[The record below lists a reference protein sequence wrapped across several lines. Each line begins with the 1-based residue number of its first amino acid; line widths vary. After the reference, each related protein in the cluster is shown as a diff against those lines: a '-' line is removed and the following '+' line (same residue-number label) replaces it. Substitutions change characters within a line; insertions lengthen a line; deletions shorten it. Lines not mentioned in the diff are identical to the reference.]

1 MLDSPAPSTQTLPMS
16 LLVRMRR
23 IDRRVP
29 HQRWTF
35 DRLVR
40 GLRGLWHRILASLAT
55 YFPPDGPQPSP
66 PLAKA
71 AALREG
77 ALLSQRVDARSK
89 KNVA

>member
-1 MLDSPAPSTQTLPMS
+1 
-16 LLVRMRR
+16 MRR
-23 IDRRVP
+23 PERCVP

-35 DRLVR
+35 DRLVG
-40 GLRGLWHRILASLAT
+40 GLRSFWQRILASLAT
-55 YFPPDGPQPSP
+55 YFPPDEPQPSP

-77 ALLSQRVDARSK
+77 ALLSENVDARSN